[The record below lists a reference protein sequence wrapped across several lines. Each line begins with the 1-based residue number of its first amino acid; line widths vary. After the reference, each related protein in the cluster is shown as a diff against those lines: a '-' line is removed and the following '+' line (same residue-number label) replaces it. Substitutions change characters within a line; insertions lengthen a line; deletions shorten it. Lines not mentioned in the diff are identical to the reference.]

1 MIPVDPLWLLALP
14 ILFGLGWF
22 TARLDQRQS
31 ERSIDPTQDQLIQAL
46 LALVD
51 QQPRAAVDALL
62 AAVREQPDALELQQ
76 AVGSLFRRVGEPDR
90 AIEVHLSLLGRPKL
104 PAALREAC
112 LLELARDYMDAGI
125 MDRAQDSLEMLSASP
140 RHAAIALTLLVD
152 LMQRQRRWDDAL
164 SALDRLSEC
173 PGVEPEAALRFH
185 LLMELNRVE
194 EARAL
199 LPNHPRLASPQAPQA
214 SAGPQVCVQCGF
226 QARQPTWQ
234 CPGCRSWDSLRPIA

>member
-22 TARLDQRQS
+22 TARLDRRQS
-31 ERSIDPTQDQLIQAL
+31 ERAADPAQGQLIQAL

-62 AAVREQPDALELQQ
+62 AAVRENPDALELQQ

-90 AIEVHLSLLGRPKL
+90 AIEVHLSLLGRQRL

-125 MDRAQDSLEMLSASP
+125 MDRAQDSLELLSASP
-140 RHAAIALTLLVD
+140 VHAATALNLLVD
-152 LMQRQRRWDDAL
+152 LMQRQRRWADAL
-164 SALDRLSEC
+164 SALDRLSQC
-173 PGVEPEAALRFH
+173 ADARPPAALRFH
-185 LLMELNRVE
+185 LLMELNRPE
-194 EARAL
+194 EARSL
-199 LPNHPRLASPQAPQA
+199 LPSHPRLSSPSAPE
-214 SAGPQVCVQCGF
+214 STGGPQVCVQCGF
-226 QARQPTWQ
+226 QARQPSWQ

>member
-22 TARLDQRQS
+22 TARLDRRQS
-31 ERSIDPTQDQLIQAL
+31 ERAADPAQGQLIQAL

-62 AAVREQPDALELQQ
+62 AAVRENPDALELQQ

-90 AIEVHLSLLGRPKL
+90 AIEVHLSLLGRQRL

-125 MDRAQDSLEMLSASP
+125 MDRAQDSLELLSASP
-140 RHAAIALTLLVD
+140 VHAATALNLLVD
-152 LMQRQRRWDDAL
+152 LMQRQRRWADAL
-164 SALDRLSEC
+164 SALDRLSQC
-173 PGVEPEAALRFH
+173 ADAKPPAALRFH
-185 LLMELNRVE
+185 LLMELNRLD
-194 EARAL
+194 EARSL
-199 LPNHPRLASPQAPQA
+199 LPSHPRLSSPSAPE
-214 SAGPQVCVQCGF
+214 SKGGPQICVQCGF
-226 QARQPTWQ
+226 QARQPSWQ